1 MEEGVKPM
9 TLAIERPAISQA
21 VERFL
26 AKEMKLFIDGKWTAA
41 QSGKTFAVEDPAT
54 EETIAHVPAGDK
66 ADIDLAVAAARRA
79 LEGGPWPRI
88 TPAERTRLI
97 WRLGDLLEKY
107 ADEFAELEA
116 LDNGKPVTN
125 ARKSDV
131 PGSIEM
137 FRYMAGWATRLN
149 GETISV
155 SSPGNWHAYTLREPV
170 GVVGQI
176 IPWNFPLMMAAWKIA
191 PALAAG
197 CTIVLKPAEQ
207 TPLSALRF
215 GELIQEAGVPD
226 GVINIVTGFGE
237 TAGAALAEHP
247 DVDKVAFTGSTEVGK
262 LIVKAAAGNLKRV
275 SLELGGKSPAII
287 FPDADLKRA
296 IAGTADAIFYN
307 QGQCCTAGS
316 RLFAHKAIYDRVL
329 EGVVAEAGKLKVGH
343 GLDRSVQLG
352 PVVSQEQHKRIL
364 GFLESG
370 RREGAEVVTGGNAV
384 SGRGHFVEP
393 TVLAKTNRDMRV
405 VREEIFGPVLCVQ
418 SFDDDDLENV
428 ARFAND
434 TQYGLQASV
443 WTQNLKVAHMMARK
457 IKAGTICINVHNYG
471 DPAWPFGGYKQS
483 GWGRE
488 MGKEVMEHYTETK
501 AVAARL

>member
-1 MEEGVKPM
+1 MNIAVRKP
-9 TLAIERPAISQA
+9 LLGSALSG
-21 VERFL
+21 FL
-26 AKEMKLFIDGKWTAA
+26 GQNRKILIDGKWVAA
-41 QSGKTFAVEDPAT
+41 QNGQTFEVEDPAT
-54 EETIAHVPAGDK
+54 QEIIAHVPLGDK

-79 LEGGPWPRI
+79 FDSGPWSRMSPGERSRI
-88 TPAERTRLI
+88 V
-97 WRLGDLLEKY
+97 WKLGDLLEKY

-125 ARKSDV
+125 ARKGDV
-131 PGSIEM
+131 QGSIEM

-149 GETISV
+149 GETIQV

-176 IPWNFPLMMAAWKIA
+176 IPWNFPLMMAAWKLA
-191 PALAAG
+191 PALASG

-215 GELIQEAGVPD
+215 GELIQEAGIPD
-226 GVINIVTGFGE
+226 GVVNIVTGFGE

-262 LIVKAAAGNLKRV
+262 IIVRAAADNLKRV
-275 SLELGGKSPAII
+275 SLELGGKSPAIV
-287 FPDADLKRA
+287 FPDADLDLA

-316 RLFAHKAIYDRVL
+316 RLFAPKSVYDK
-329 EGVVAEAGKLKVGH
+329 VVAGVAEAAGKLKIGH
-343 GLDRSVQLG
+343 GLDPHVNLG
-352 PVVSQEQHKRIL
+352 PLVSKEQHDRVK
-364 GFLESG
+364 GFLDSG
-370 RREGAEVVTGGNAV
+370 RKEGAEVVTGGKIAGNQ
-384 SGRGHFVEP
+384 GYFVEP

-405 VREEIFGPVLCVQ
+405 VREEIFGPVVCVQ
-418 SFDDDDLENV
+418 SFDDDSLDAV
-428 ARFAND
+428 AKFAND
-434 TQYGLQASV
+434 TEYGLQASV
-443 WTQNLKVAHMMARK
+443 WTRNLKVAHMMARK
-457 IKAGTICINVHNYG
+457 IKAGTICINAHNYG

-501 AVAARL
+501 SVAARL